1 MLPKVSPEKRS
12 DSYRKMTATEEMEL
26 TQRLTRQSVRNT
38 RLVVEVLLKSLI
50 ILKYQFNLINF

>member
-1 MLPKVSPEKRS
+1 MLPKVSPEKQS

-50 ILKYQFNLINF
+50 ILKYQFNLINL